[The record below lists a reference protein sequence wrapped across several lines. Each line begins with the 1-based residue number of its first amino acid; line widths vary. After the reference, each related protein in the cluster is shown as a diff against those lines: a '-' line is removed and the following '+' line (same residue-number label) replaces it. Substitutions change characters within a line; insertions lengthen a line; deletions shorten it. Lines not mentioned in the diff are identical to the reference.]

1 MSCRFSQNQSPIPFN
16 WRKIGAE
23 GTKMAS
29 GWPSTA
35 AAHMLASICWWAV
48 TLRTAFFFS
57 LGAPLWVGQV
67 PKGPKTRK
75 WQLTKAIFVNGLEC
89 TNTELMD
96 LEGVG
101 QNIHFSLASRTC
113 MTFKSWHESGLVVNI
128 CFVANCMCLSFPLNI
143 WHLSLIQTTNSQHTL
158 IPP

>member
-48 TLRTAFFFS
+48 TLRTALFFPV
-57 LGAPLWVGQV
+57 GAPLWVGQV

-113 MTFKSWHESGLVVNI
+113 MTF
-128 CFVANCMCLSFPLNI
+128 NCKLHVFIVSIEHMTSKLNPNYK
-143 WHLSLIQTTNSQHTL
+143 LTTHTYSSVTCS
-158 IPP
+158 P